1 MEKEK
6 YLSDIREKF
15 PAYKDVDDNKLFVDF
30 SKKFPAYIA
39 SDENLKKEFLELA
52 NENEEYSSNN
62 IKLTPKEVYTLA
74 ATIPEYRPP
83 ESEFEQFKKHDPDVD
98 WAETGKAAI
107 AHIGNMVAQGFSWDE
122 DANMAAT
129 VVEGGL
135 QGYRGLT
142 GMATQSADPN
152 SLFFKGKKFLGELF
166 NEEQDGS
173 GYRQWL
179 EARDFA
185 QQTYRLEQGEEQ
197 LLSEEFKVNRKAASA
212 LGLVLDPS
220 LFVSFGSG
228 TVAKGLAKAA
238 SVGATGAGKGLKAGS
253 KLVSR
258 PIEKITEVVSEGI
271 AKTLPDTPKG
281 TVQVGLGATG
291 LGAAVVNPTAQ
302 AAGVAYGGAKVAEAA
317 GDIIQGVGEQIAGQP
332 SRLGLFA
339 GLAADPNKSRLTRGV
354 SRTASILGGDSVL
367 STAGAATRGAIEG
380 GAVGAGLGYL
390 TAREEGAA
398 GGLSGGAAFGVAGGL
413 AGHGFRKLSGIQR
426 KSAIQNEFRKFLESR
441 PEVERQGIVKMTG
454 GDLEQAAL
462 VMDLHNLIIGNSKQD
477 VAIQFLKGDDFLKL
491 TGGQRARGI
500 QYIQGDKP
508 AIAINTD
515 YEKGAYTLAHE
526 SFHAIKNLDGMDA
539 YFQRLKN
546 EIVGIEGAGGK
557 TIREGILTK
566 KDLTKLAVQYMNKF
580 SDANKAE
587 FRKDWVNKTVE
598 ELSAEWFAALLTGGK
613 RDSLL
618 AGKGFDSLTRRALD
632 RLLLADADSTFGKM
646 QNALQNVFG
655 VKFGATGESIG
666 SMVFKD
672 VAGNPLKHGSP
683 VVQAIMR
690 DMVRGKRAIRD
701 AHHIDNKLSKN
712 VIRTRNLSQQEMSK
726 LRDTVKG
733 SALEEIFVTD
743 KKGRLKTLT
752 PKQAAVV
759 EAETSAKIIDAIDK
773 VPDTG
778 ESSHVRKTVD
788 EKGNTVYSGLKFSE
802 AQLKEIYK
810 SDIHPS
816 IKEFLGTLHESL
828 GDGRIF
834 DIEYWAALRKGSYA
848 SIKLARRNVV
858 PYNILVSSDGNFY
871 ARALDISA
879 LDRKFQDWKK
889 GKKEWLE
896 HWDSDVDFYRD
907 IQGYLTNLALPEPTP
922 SASLFG
928 ETKRNIMNE
937 FIGARGRK
945 GMNPLALL
953 NVAEKEFLIRS
964 FRLDRMASLNLDNS
978 FRRFPFSETSYK
990 LNKVNFMPDEMPKS
1004 LVDMDQARDGNVSTE
1019 QVVIGDDLKFMPE
1032 LIDQKVVDPK
1042 AIKGKKAFFMY
1053 ADRMKVGTHTTRS
1066 GKVYNLRGGSDH
1078 PDIVDNMGIVAWAV
1092 DGGGVGTGLE
1102 KAINSTD
1109 GIGIVLLMGE
1119 ESVAGNADYAA
1130 IMLDEISYDIGNNKH
1145 YAKLFPSLLKKA
1157 NKAIKKSAFDAKVST
1172 LTADNKKLPTKEK
1185 LSKKEIE
1192 KRAQKSADNIKPLSS
1207 IEDIRS
1213 KYRKMPFSQRKAM
1226 WTQLAPSNLNKAA
1239 KDLGVKI
1246 NHKFS
1251 KGEVIFWKDLVSDI
1265 IDRKDSEGYRTGDVS
1280 KIIQFKQG
1288 KPIKRPEETGTPA
1301 HTSYD
1306 LLVEG
1311 KSLGNPEGFIN
1322 VLDLLRDDLKII
1334 KGGEYEM
1341 LEGDIGHS
1349 GITAMLQKNVL
1360 GDKDKGLNP
1369 VLRGDSFTPKGKKGL
1384 TRFKLDDK
1392 GLASQKV
1399 GPKKELETRRNINEE
1414 LGGSYS
1420 VKRIPFKGKG
1430 KNPIEGS
1437 YMPEVGGK
1445 FLGPNSEQLLHSL
1458 LDGKINRQQ
1467 WDQATEILRPIDK
1480 EVDVPNENDVHLT
1493 QENLDKLSAT
1503 MSKDKFP
1510 LVGEAQKYPDGYEV
1524 GLRIDIPT
1532 YNNSVS
1538 KVASGEL
1545 EKPVYAVT
1553 IHHKKEN
1560 KSKLGKVIGY
1570 DIFSRVEDFTFN
1582 ITSQKTSEKIGIGKI
1597 NKTTMATAEGK
1608 LIQSRALPS
1617 SKELR
1622 ENWIQV
1628 GMNPKRHS
1636 YFYDRKTGKA
1646 VKGGAEAISFGNT
1659 VYVRKPKFHTED
1671 ERLSLFTYMP
1681 ETVGESKVSESGD
1694 GYKAIEREGKTR
1706 VYSPRGKLIGVA
1718 SSEKVADK
1726 IYRKHSGIRTNN
1738 IRK

>member
-15 PAYKDVDDNKLFVDF
+15 PSYKDVDDNKLFVDF
-30 SKKFPAYIA
+30 SKKFPAYVA

-152 SLFFKGKKFLGELF
+152 SLFFKGKKLLGEFL

-173 GYRQWL
+173 GYKQWL

-332 SRLGLFA
+332 SRMGLFA

-380 GAVGAGLGYL
+380 GAVGGGLGYL

-441 PEVERQGIVKMTG
+441 PELERQGIVKMTG

-477 VAIQFLKGDDFLKL
+477 VAVQFLKGDDFLKL

-515 YEKGAYTLAHE
+515 YQKGAYTLAHE

-655 VKFGATGESIG
+655 VKFGTTGESIG

-712 VIRTRNLSQQEMSK
+712 VIRTRNLSQQEMSR

-1019 QVVIGDDLKFMPE
+1019 TVEITDSFKFMPE
-1032 LIDQKVVDPK
+1032 LIDQKFVDPK
-1042 AIKGKKAFFMY
+1042 AIKGKKAFFMF

-1078 PDIVDNMGIVAWAV
+1078 PDIVDNMGRVAWAV
-1092 DGGGVGTGLE
+1092 DGGGVATGLE

-1109 GIGIVLLMGE
+1109 GIGIVLLMKE
-1119 ESVAGNADYAA
+1119 EAVSGNADFAA
-1130 IMLDEISYDIGNNKH
+1130 MMLDEISYEISNSIPYK
-1145 YAKLFPSLLKKA
+1145 KLFPHLLKNA
-1157 NKAIKKSAFDAKVST
+1157 NASIRKTAYSQKIST
-1172 LTADNKKLPTKEK
+1172 LNSDNRKLPAKER
-1185 LSKKEIE
+1185 LSNEEIE
-1192 KRAQKSADNIKPLSS
+1192 SRAQKAADNIKPLKSLD
-1207 IEDIRS
+1207 DIKS
-1213 KYRKMPFSQRKAM
+1213 KYRKMPFPHRSALFK
-1226 WTQLAPSNLNKAA
+1226 QLAPSNSQLNKLIRD
-1239 KDLGVKI
+1239 KDLKI
-1246 NHKFS
+1246 DHKFAKS
-1251 KGEVIFWKDLVSDI
+1251 EAIFWKDLVSDI
-1265 IDRKDSEGYRTGDVS
+1265 IDRKESDGWRQGDVT
-1280 KIIQFKQG
+1280 KIIQFKKG
-1288 KPIKRPEETGTPA
+1288 SPIKTPKETGTPA

-1311 KSLGNPEGFIN
+1311 ESLGNPKGFVN
-1322 VLDLLRDDLKII
+1322 VIDLLKKDLKII
-1334 KGGEYEM
+1334 EGGKHQTVD
-1341 LEGDIGHS
+1341 GDYASSYVIPF
-1349 GITAMLQKNVL
+1349 LQKNVL

-1369 VLRGDSFTPKGKKGL
+1369 VLRADSFTPKGKKGML
-1384 TRFKLDDK
+1384 RFK
-1392 GLASQKV
+1392 ASQKK
-1399 GPKKELETRRNINEE
+1399 GQDARIKAELDKRKQANEK
-1414 LGGSYS
+1414 LGGKYN
-1420 VKRIPFKGKG
+1420 KG
-1430 KNPIEGS
+1430 I
-1437 YMPEVGGK
+1437 YMPEVDGK
-1445 FLGPNSEQLLHSL
+1445 PVGPTSELLLQSL

-1694 GYKAIEREGKTR
+1694 GYKAIERAGKTR
-1706 VYSPRGKLIGVA
+1706 VYSPSGKLIGVA